1 MFRTSHCYLPNVE
14 DYSPIPIK
22 PYCMNVVNSHIKTTP
37 VPTSRIDE
45 IDMNNIPFG
54 RIFSDHMLVARYRD
68 GQWQAPEIEPYG
80 PLSFAPSMSV
90 LNYGQA
96 IFEGMKAHLNP
107 VGEPLLFRPHD
118 NLRRMNHSAQR
129 MSMPELPPEIFIEG
143 IKELIRLDRQ
153 WVPQPKQGSLYIRP
167 LMFGTD
173 EYIGVK
179 ASEEYIF
186 TVFTC
191 PVGPYYTQ
199 PVNLLASK
207 DHVRAS
213 IGGTGAAKFAG
224 NYAAAML
231 PDKLA
236 KEKGYHNVLWL
247 DGREHRYIEECGTMN
262 IFFVIDGTVIT
273 PNLSGTILPGITR
286 HSLIT
291 LLEEK
296 GYRVEKRP
304 LSIYEVQAAYREG
317 RLDDAFGAGTAATVS
332 PIAKIGFAGTD
343 MVLPPMEHRPIS
355 RWLRDTL
362 EQIKTGQIEDTHGW
376 IVKVL

>member
-1 MFRTSHCYLPNVE
+1 
-14 DYSPIPIK
+14 
-22 PYCMNVVNSHIKTTP
+22 MNVINSHIKTTP
-37 VPTSRIDE
+37 VQQSRIDE

-54 RIFSDHMLVARYRD
+54 QIFSDHMLVAHYRD
-68 GQWQAPEIEPYG
+68 GQWEAPEIKPYG
-80 PLSFAPSMSV
+80 LLSFAPSMSV

-96 IFEGMKAHLNP
+96 IFEGMKAHLSP
-107 VGEPLLFRPHD
+107 MGEPLLFRPHD
-118 NLRRMNHSAQR
+118 NFRRMNHSAQR
-129 MSMPELPPEIFIEG
+129 MSMPKLAEEVFVEG
-143 IKELIRLDRQ
+143 IEELIRLDRQ
-153 WVPQPKQGSLYIRP
+153 WIPQPEQGSLYIRP

-179 ASEEYIF
+179 ASEEYMF

-191 PVGPYYTQ
+191 PVGPYYTK

-213 IGGTGAAKFAG
+213 IGGTGSAKFAG

-286 HSLIT
+286 QSLIT

-296 GYRVEKRP
+296 GYTVEKRP

-317 RLDDAFGAGTAATVS
+317 RLEDAFGAGTAATVS
-332 PIAKIGFAGTD
+332 PIAKIGFAGSD
-343 MVLPPMEHRPIS
+343 MVLPPMEDRPVS
-355 RWLRDTL
+355 NWLRDTL
-362 EQIKTGQIEDTHGW
+362 EQIKTGQVEDTHGW